1 MYYLLTLPFILTA
14 GLVRVLARYFK
25 LKVLEIISNVI
36 IIVGVILFAYLY
48 LDYNGINILDN
59 LRTTLGL

>member
-25 LKVLEIISNVI
+25 VKTLEISSSVFYI
-36 IIVGVILFAYLY
+36 IYY
-48 LDYNGINILDN
+48 
-59 LRTTLGL
+59 